1 MARDMVLR
9 GRLWVLKQDDEL
21 FSDIDTDMI
30 YHNAH
35 LAVTDIEK
43 MGQHA
48 FGNLEGYEDFAL
60 QAKPGDLVLAG
71 DNFGSGSSRQHAV
84 DCFTA
89 LGVQAVIA
97 RSFGAIYK
105 RNAINSGFP
114 IIEIPYLPDHIFSH
128 HSSAVLHLAQGKLE
142 STEQSVTGNPMSR
155 VAQDIYHAG
164 GLFQYA
170 EKMNV
175 PGAEK

>member
-1 MARDMVLR
+1 MSFDMILK
-9 GRLWVLKQDDEL
+9 GRLWVLKENGKL

-35 LAVTDIEK
+35 LAVTDIDK
-43 MGQHA
+43 MGQYA
-48 FGNLEGYEDFAL
+48 FGNLEGYKEFADKAL
-60 QAKPGDLVLAG
+60 PGDLVLAG

-84 DCFTA
+84 DCFRA
-89 LGVQAVIA
+89 LGVEAVIA

-114 IIEIPYLPDHIFSH
+114 IIELPDLPDDMFNQFEI
-128 HSSAVLHLAQGKLE
+128 AELNLEEGTLLAGDNRCQ
-142 STEQSVTGNPMSR
+142 GNPMSS
-155 VAQDIYHAG
+155 VAMDIYLAG

-170 EKMNV
+170 SGMQQ
-175 PGAEK
+175 PSM

>member
-1 MARDMVLR
+1 MNRSMMLR
-9 GRLWVLKQDDEL
+9 GRLWVLRQDGRL

-35 LAVTDIEK
+35 LAVTEMEK
-43 MGQHA
+43 MGQYA
-48 FGNLEGYEDFAL
+48 FGNLEGYQKFAEM
-60 QAKPGDLVLAG
+60 AEPGDLVLAG

-84 DCFTA
+84 DCFKA
-89 LGVQAVIA
+89 LGVQAVAA

-114 IIEIPYLPDHIFSH
+114 VIELPGLPDGLFTH
-128 HSSAVLHLAQGKLE
+128 HATAELDLEKGVLSSGTE
-142 STEQSVTGNPMSR
+142 SFEGSPMSG
-155 VAQDIYHAG
+155 VAREIYSAG

-170 EKMNV
+170 ERLEGV
-175 PGAEK
+175 